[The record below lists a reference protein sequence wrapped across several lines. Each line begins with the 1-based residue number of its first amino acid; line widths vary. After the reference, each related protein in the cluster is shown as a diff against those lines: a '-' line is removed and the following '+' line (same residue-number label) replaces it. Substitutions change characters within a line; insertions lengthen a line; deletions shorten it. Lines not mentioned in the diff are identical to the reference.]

1 MAHKIKNKYKAPRR
15 TEFTTKDLV
24 IDVRAGRMYYKSN
37 YGIYQVRAF
46 LTTEIA
52 TGADTGSNIGE
63 AEDTQILMNDNG
75 TVSGSSFL
83 TYDDSTGPGVTTIAS
98 LIATT
103 ADIDGGSIDG
113 MQING
118 SPVGG
123 TTPAAGTFT
132 TLIGGTLTTSGQV
145 IFNDAGADIDFRV
158 EGDNDPNLLFVDAD
172 VDRVGIGTSS
182 PSAPLHVHQGGTDD
196 GTAVEIVRLSRKTS
210 TDLGSSIVG
219 EAYIGLHTDDS
230 GTGEVEVAR
239 ISWASDNANNYEGDG
254 RLGFHTAKS
263 TGNSAAGY
271 ALTEKMTITRE
282 GKVGI
287 GTETPNELLEVR
299 GNISGSGLALYGGV
313 ASAATYV
320 GLGAIDG
327 CEATNNMKCLSVG
340 SMGIGTDNS
349 QNQIFGTGVNS
360 NGLLIGA
367 ATTANGQGIKIKADA
382 VNRYSITS
390 VSGQHLALTTEGEYW
405 GTTSSPGGQ
414 IRLLENGDTNVYKIQ
429 LRGNARCITNGT
441 QTGIL
446 SAANDVIAFAS
457 DERLKENII
466 NISNPLEKLKQLR
479 GVYFD
484 WKEKTDEGKLIK
496 DLGFIPP
503 IQKGEIGMIAQEVE
517 KVIPQAIEPAPFDN
531 EYKTI
536 KYDRI
541 IPLLVECI
549 KDQQKQIDELKSLI

>member
-63 AEDTQILMNDNG
+63 AEDGHILMNDNG

-118 SPVGG
+118 TPIGG
-123 TTPAAGTFT
+123 TTPAAGSFS
-132 TLIGGTLTTSGQV
+132 TLNTALDV
-145 IFNDAGADIDFRV
+145 IFNDAGIDVNFRV
-158 EGDNDPNLLFVDAD
+158 ESNNDDNLFFVDGGT
-172 VDRVGIGTSS
+172 DRVGIGTGT
-182 PSAPLHVHQGGTDD
+182 PGAPLHIYQDSNTNNSLVELLRLQRHADDITNNANAEGG
-196 GTAVEIVRLSRKTS
+196 
-210 TDLGSSIVG
+210 
-219 EAYIGLHTDDS
+219 YIGLYVTDDNS
-230 GTGEVEVAR
+230 GLGEGARITWRAENTPDTGEDDVKL
-239 ISWASDNANNYEGDG
+239 S
-254 RLGFHTAKS
+254 FS
-263 TGNSAAGY
+263 TLNDDTLA
-271 ALTEKMTITRE
+271 ERMTINSV
-282 GKVGI
+282 GNVGI
-287 GTETPNELLEVR
+287 GTTDPNELLEVR
-299 GNISGSGLALYGGV
+299 GNISGSGLALYGDQL
-313 ASAATYV
+313 ASDTYV
-320 GLGAIDG
+320 GLGAQDG
-327 CEATNNMKCLSVG
+327 LDGLQKVLKLDNLS
-340 SMGIGTDNS
+340 IGTDNS
-349 QNQIFGTGVNS
+349 ITQVIGNGTNA
-360 NGLLIGA
+360 NGMVIGA
-367 ATTANGQGIKIKADA
+367 GTINNGCGIKVRADA
-382 VNRYSITS
+382 VNRYSVTS
-390 VSGQHLALTTEGEYW
+390 VLGQHLALTTEGENW
-405 GTTSSPGGQ
+405 GVDQPGAGGQ
-414 IRLLENGDTNVYKIQ
+414 IRLLENGDANIYKIQ
-429 LRGNARCITNGT
+429 LRGNARCMSNGV

-446 SAANDVIAFAS
+446 SAANDVVAFAS
-457 DERLKENII
+457 DGRLKENIV

-484 WKEKTDEGKLIK
+484 WKEKTDEGELIK

-517 KVIPQAIEPAPFDN
+517 KVIPQAITPAPFDDT
-531 EYKTI
+531 ETYKTI

-549 KDQQKQIDELKSLI
+549 NEQQKQIEEMKNKLNL